1 MSKWFK
7 YYQNGMSETKADD
20 RINGQN
26 KPENIKETLK
36 RILPFLRPHWRIGLL
51 GAVLIV
57 ISSLLVFPQPLI
69 TRFFVD
75 NIILNKRL
83 DLMPLAIIILVGI
96 KAINLGVL
104 LLQNY
109 FLNKFE
115 QSVLLDVQSA
125 LLDHTLLLPKTFF
138 DKNEIG
144 YLISRISSDVQGLRW
159 FLSGTVVYLV
169 TNLIQFIGGLGFLFY
184 LEWHL
189 ALVSLIIL
197 PGLAWVMNHFSK
209 RLRTLSHRSMEQHAI
224 IFKRLQETIASMPL
238 IKAFSTESYESQR
251 TRTALENGRQIA
263 MAQSVV
269 SSVANTM
276 IAIGPTLAKGVVLIL
291 GVYLVVQDMWTLGS
305 LLAFF
310 SYLGLVFSPVLYI
323 ASANF
328 SLQSSLAA
336 LDRVLR
342 LFDIVPEENLI
353 SGIKV
358 DQLSGDIKFDH
369 VDFSYGEDAPVL
381 EDISFHIKPGE
392 HVAIIG
398 PSGVGKTTLISLIL
412 CLYKPTQGEILFD
425 KQPLSHYHLPSLRRR
440 IGYVSQRTLLLSG
453 SFRDNLCYG
462 YPEAVQEEIES
473 ASRVAGIHDFIMSLP
488 NGYDSKIEEQGVNL
502 SEGQKQRL
510 SIARALIKN
519 PDVLI
524 LDEPTAALDSILEQ
538 SIFGSLPQRI
548 QSKTLFVVAHRLTT
562 IQHSDRIFLFNE
574 KKLVGVGTHTQL
586 LKDNSLYRELVAN
599 QELIRTI

>member
-1 MSKWFK
+1 MR
-7 YYQNGMSETKADD
+7 D
-20 RINGQN
+20 RIDGQN
-26 KPENIKETLK
+26 KPENPKEILK
-36 RILPFLRPHWRIGLL
+36 RILPFMRPHWRIGLL
-51 GAVLIV
+51 GAALII

-75 NIILNKRL
+75 EVILNKRL
-83 DLMPLAIIILVGI
+83 DLLTLAIILLVGI
-96 KAINLGVL
+96 KAINLGVS
-104 LLQNY
+104 LLQRY

-184 LEWHL
+184 LEWRL
-189 ALVSLIIL
+189 ALVSLAIL
-197 PGLAWVMNHFSK
+197 PVLAWVMNHFSK
-209 RLRTLSHRSMEQHAI
+209 RLRTLSHRDMEQRAKI
-224 IFKRLQETIASMPL
+224 MERMQETIALMPL
-238 IKAFSTESYESQR
+238 IKAFSTETYESQR

-276 IAIGPTLAKGVVLIL
+276 ITIGPTLTRGVVLII
-291 GVYLVVQDMWTLGS
+291 GVYLVVQDLWTLGS
-305 LLAFF
+305 LLAFY
-310 SYLGLVFSPVLYI
+310 SYLGLVFGPVLYI

-336 LDRVLR
+336 LDRVMR

-353 SGIKV
+353 SGMKV
-358 DQLSGDIKFDH
+358 NQLSGDIMFDH
-369 VDFSYGEDAPVL
+369 VDFSYGDDAPVL
-381 EDISFHIKPGE
+381 DDISFHIQPGE
-392 HVAIIG
+392 HVAVIG

-412 CLYKPTQGEILFD
+412 CLYKPTKGKILFD
-425 KQPLSHYHLPSLRRR
+425 KLPLSHYHLPSLRRR

-453 SFRDNLCYG
+453 SFRENLCYG
-462 YPEAVQEEIES
+462 NPQANLEEIKS
-473 ASRVAGIHDFIMSLP
+473 ASRVAGIHDFIMGLP
-488 NGYDSKIEEQGVNL
+488 QGYDSKILERGVNL

-524 LDEPTAALDSILEQ
+524 LDEPTAALDSIVER
-538 SIFGSLPQRI
+538 SIFESLPERI
-548 QSKTLFVVAHRLTT
+548 QGKTLFVIAHRLAT
-562 IQHSDRIFLFNE
+562 IQHSDRIVLLNE
-574 KKLVGVGTHTQL
+574 KRLVGVGTHMQL
-586 LKDNSLYRELVAN
+586 LKDNDLYRELVAN
-599 QELIRTI
+599 QELISTL

>member
-7 YYQNGMSETKADD
+7 YYQNGISEAKAQD
-20 RINGQN
+20 RIDGQI
-26 KPENIKETLK
+26 KPENTKETLK
-36 RILPFLRPHWRIGLL
+36 HILPFLRPHWRIGLL

-209 RLRTLSHRSMEQHAI
+209 RLRTLSHRGMEQRAI

-251 TRTALENGRQIA
+251 TRTALEDGRQIA